1 MNKMYPMNKA
11 FLASAVVMLS
21 NNVFGTVI
29 IQNNFDGVA
38 DDIGPAFQLL
48 TNGASG
54 GPGTFDPNTG
64 LVTTSGTATNASGFN
79 NVSLQTVPVG
89 TVELTAVFEISGAT
103 DFDAVRSNGFFLGLV
118 TGTDANGTGGSALF
132 NNDDASSIGLN
143 LTPNRIVRD
152 GLSGGAQTLQTITAP
167 TVASVQDGFTF
178 TLTLREDETYDA
190 FTTGL
195 LAANGSSADVSILGD
210 AIGAQPTFANFL
222 SGGVGVNGTVQG
234 GPAQFTIDSV
244 TLTAVV
250 PEPSTSMLVGLVSG
264 LALFGRRR
272 RSF

>member
-1 MNKMYPMNKA
+1 MNKIYPMNKA

-89 TVELTAVFEISGAT
+89 TVELTAVFEISGVT

-118 TGTDANGTGGSALF
+118 TGPDANGTDGDALF
-132 NNDDASSIGLN
+132 NNNDAASIGLN
-143 LTPNRIVRD
+143 LDDGSDRVLTD
-152 GLSGGAQTLQTITAP
+152 GLSGGASVLANVTDP
-167 TVASVQDGFTF
+167 TVASIEDGFTF
-178 TLTLREDETYDA
+178 TLTLRDDNTFDA
-190 FTTGL
+190 SSTGL
-195 LAANGSSADVSILGD
+195 INDIAIVGATNAPTND
-210 AIGAQPTFANFL
+210 ASFANFL
-222 SGGVGVNGTVQG
+222 SGGVGVNATVQG